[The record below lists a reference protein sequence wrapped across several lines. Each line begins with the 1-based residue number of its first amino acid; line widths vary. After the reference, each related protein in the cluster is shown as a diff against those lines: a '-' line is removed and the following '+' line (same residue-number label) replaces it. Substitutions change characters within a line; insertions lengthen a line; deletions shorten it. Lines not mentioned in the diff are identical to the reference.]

1 MRAYVCAV
9 PQHKL
14 LKAAETHAIGQ
25 SNTQSPPNTLEKRAG
40 GSRQTR
46 DNRDISTVMSSNNLW
61 FNMVAGAL
69 LATGL
74 GIMGLRTLG
83 DMVYAND
90 TAAVGFPV
98 EVAEVPA
105 GGAEAAAG
113 PELMPDWGTLLAD
126 PAKTAELVAEGDKLH
141 KVCSSCHNVEPGSA
155 NKTGPM
161 LYGIMGRVAGTHAGF
176 AYSDAMKAY
185 GKAWDYD
192 GLYNFLKA
200 PKGYIKGT
208 AMAYAGMGK
217 SSDRVALV
225 AYLRSLSPS
234 PAALPAP
241 DPTRDPAQAAA
252 AAAAAAAP
260 AAAPADGA
268 APAAEGAAPAAT
280 PEAAAPASEAAP
292 K

>member
-1 MRAYVCAV
+1 
-9 PQHKL
+9 
-14 LKAAETHAIGQ
+14 
-25 SNTQSPPNTLEKRAG
+25 
-40 GSRQTR
+40 
-46 DNRDISTVMSSNNLW
+46 MSSNNLW
-61 FNMVAGAL
+61 FNMVAGAI

-83 DMVYAND
+83 DMVYANNQE
-90 TAAVGFPV
+90 AVGFPV
-98 EVAEVPA
+98 EVAEAPA
-105 GGAEAAAG
+105 GGAAADAG

-126 PAKTAELVAEGDKLH
+126 PAKTAELVAQGDKLH

-155 NKTGPM
+155 NKTGPS
-161 LYGIMGRVAGTHAGF
+161 LYEVFGRTAGTHGGF

-200 PKGYIKGT
+200 PKTYIKGT
-208 AMAYAGMGK
+208 AMSYAGMGK
-217 SSDRVALV
+217 SSDRVAVV
-225 AYLRSLSPS
+225 AYLRSLAPS

-260 AAAPADGA
+260 ADGAAAPADGA
-268 APAAEGAAPAAT
+268 APAATDAAAAPAA
-280 PEAAAPASEAAP
+280 P

>member
-1 MRAYVCAV
+1 
-9 PQHKL
+9 
-14 LKAAETHAIGQ
+14 
-25 SNTQSPPNTLEKRAG
+25 
-40 GSRQTR
+40 
-46 DNRDISTVMSSNNLW
+46 MSSNNLW
-61 FNMVAGAL
+61 FNMVAGAV

-83 DMVYAND
+83 DMVYANNYES
-90 TAAVGFPV
+90 VGYPV
-98 EVAEVPA
+98 EVAEAPA
-105 GGAEAAAG
+105 PGAEAAAG
-113 PELMPDWGTLLAD
+113 PELMPDWGSLMAD
-126 PAKTAELVAEGDKLH
+126 PMANAALIEQGNKLH
-141 KVCSSCHNVEPGSA
+141 KVCASCHNVEPGSA
-155 NKTGPM
+155 NKTGPT
-161 LYGIMGRVAGTHAGF
+161 LYGVFGRAAGTHAGF

-225 AYLRSLSPS
+225 AYLHSLSPT

-241 DPTRDPAQAAA
+241 DPTRDPAQVA

-260 AAAPADGA
+260 GEDS
-268 APAAEGAAPAAT
+268 APAAEGAAPAGEPGAA
-280 PEAAAPASEAAP
+280 PGAAPAADAAP

>member
-1 MRAYVCAV
+1 
-9 PQHKL
+9 
-14 LKAAETHAIGQ
+14 
-25 SNTQSPPNTLEKRAG
+25 
-40 GSRQTR
+40 
-46 DNRDISTVMSSNNLW
+46 MSSNNLW
-61 FNMVAGAL
+61 FNMVAGAV

-74 GIMGLRTLG
+74 GIMGLRTMG

-90 TAAVGFPV
+90 HEAVGYPV
-98 EVAEVPA
+98 EVAEAPA
-105 GGAEAAAG
+105 GGAEAASG
-113 PELMPDWGTLLAD
+113 PELMPDWGSLMAD
-126 PAKTAELVAEGDKLH
+126 SVQTAALIEQGDKLH
-141 KVCSSCHNVEPGSA
+141 KVCASCHSVEAGGA
-155 NKTGPM
+155 NKTGPT
-161 LYGIMGRVAGTHAGF
+161 LYGVFGRTAGTHAGF

-225 AYLRSLSPS
+225 AYLHSLSPS
-234 PAALPAP
+234 PSPLPAP

-252 AAAAAAAP
+252 AAAA
-260 AAAPADGA
+260 PADAAA
-268 APAAEGAAPAAT
+268 APAAEGAAAPVD
-280 PEAAAPASEAAP
+280 AAAPAAEPVTEAAP

>member
-1 MRAYVCAV
+1 
-9 PQHKL
+9 
-14 LKAAETHAIGQ
+14 
-25 SNTQSPPNTLEKRAG
+25 
-40 GSRQTR
+40 
-46 DNRDISTVMSSNNLW
+46 MSSNNLW
-61 FNMVAGAL
+61 FNMVAGAV

-74 GIMGLRTLG
+74 GIMGLRWMG
-83 DMVYAND
+83 DIVYAND
-90 TAAVGFPV
+90 SKAVGFPV
-98 EVAEVPA
+98 EVAEAPA

-113 PELMPDWGTLLAD
+113 PELMPDWGSLMAD
-126 PAKTAELVAEGDKLH
+126 SVQTAALIEQGDKLH

-155 NKTGPM
+155 NKTGPS
-161 LYGIMGRVAGTHAGF
+161 LYGVFGRTAGTHAGF

-225 AYLRSLSPS
+225 AYLHSLSPS
-234 PAALPAP
+234 PAPLPAP

-252 AAAAAAAP
+252 AAAAPADAAAAP
-260 AAAPADGA
+260 AADAA
-268 APAAEGAAPAAT
+268 APAAEP
-280 PEAAAPASEAAP
+280 AAAPATEAAP